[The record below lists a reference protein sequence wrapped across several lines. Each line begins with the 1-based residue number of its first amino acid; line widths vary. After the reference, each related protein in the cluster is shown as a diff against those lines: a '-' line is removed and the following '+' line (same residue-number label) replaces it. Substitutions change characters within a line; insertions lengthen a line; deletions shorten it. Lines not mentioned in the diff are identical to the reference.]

1 DEKATYRV
9 LIAYGL
15 DVVTTVDY
23 TLTHLYDGAEGKPGK
38 DGEDGKSSYTHVR
51 YSQNANGSGMTT
63 NPTNAVYIGIAIT
76 ELPVAPTTAS
86 DYKWSKIKGDDGVG
100 TPGADGKTS
109 YVHIKYSN
117 DGGKTFTSNN
127 GEDPGDYI
135 GTYTDFTQADSND
148 VNKYTWAKV
157 KGDKGDKGE
166 TGPQGIPGQKG
177 ADGKT
182 YYTWVKYAN
191 TPTSGMSD
199 NPSGKDYIGFA
210 YNKESPTMSTK
221 YSDYTWSLFKGPQG
235 VQGKPG
241 TDGEPT
247 YTWVKYADDENGNGM
262 SDNPDGKLYIGLAFN
277 KKTAT
282 ESTNKGAYTWS
293 LMPQN

>member
-1 DEKATYRV
+1 PLYLEARVFEMTRSIKRKDKKDIKLGDYIEYTEEEVNTLWEQLKKEIQDRLARLVIATVVSSGGDVFKNGIGTTQLTAKTFVNGHEVDEDGERYDYQWIKFDKDSKQVDGFIETGKTVNVTANDIDEKATYRV
-9 LIAYGL
+9 LVAYGL

-63 NPTNAVYIGIAIT
+63 NPTNAVYIGITIT

-127 GEDPGDYI
+127 GE
-135 GTYTDFTQADSND
+135 
-148 VNKYTWAKV
+148 
-157 KGDKGDKGE
+157 
-166 TGPQGIPGQKG
+166 
-177 ADGKT
+177 
-182 YYTWVKYAN
+182 
-191 TPTSGMSD
+191 
-199 NPSGKDYIGFA
+199 
-210 YNKESPTMSTK
+210 
-221 YSDYTWSLFKGPQG
+221 
-235 VQGKPG
+235 
-241 TDGEPT
+241 
-247 YTWVKYADDENGNGM
+247 
-262 SDNPDGKLYIGLAFN
+262 
-277 KKTAT
+277 
-282 ESTNKGAYTWS
+282 
-293 LMPQN
+293 